1 MTHAAP
7 EGTRRKEPVRPELI
21 ICLCLC
27 LVVLGVY
34 WQVRSHEFTSF
45 DDTIYVTQNDH
56 VLSGLSG
63 ESLRWALSFDGKE
76 NTYWH
81 PLTWISHMLDV
92 QIYGLE
98 AGYHLTTN
106 LILHIFNTMLLF
118 LILHRAT
125 GARWKSAFVAAL
137 FALHPINVESV
148 AWVAARKNVLST
160 CFLLLT
166 IWFYVRFTERPS
178 ALRYTA
184 VLVVFTVG
192 LMAKPMLVTLPFLL
206 FLFDYWPL
214 GRFTFTTFN
223 LLPAANRALTQE
235 TNSAAGRIPALIY
248 EKIPLLALALI
259 VAYLSVAGLK
269 FGTIPYDRVSLPL
282 RFENALVS
290 YIRYI
295 AMMLR
300 PTELAFFY
308 PFPSALPIWQS
319 IGAAVLLSTITV
331 AALRWSVARP
341 WIAVGW
347 LWYLGTLVP
356 VIGIMQAGL
365 WPAVADRWAY
375 VPLIGIFIVVAW
387 GAESVGRRLRLVPA
401 AYAAAGFGVLAIL
414 TAITH
419 YQIGYWQDSTHLY
432 RRGVQVTQH
441 NKVAHYNLA
450 CTLADEGH
458 HAEAVKHFRL
468 GLHIAPNDPDL
479 HNNLANSLVEL
490 GDMNGAKKHLE
501 TALRLDPGFAKAHNN
516 YGVLL
521 AKIGKPDEARHQYVR
536 AIEIKSDYAEAYNNL
551 GTLLIRRGQDKKAVH
566 LFTLALKYKT
576 DYAMAHYN
584 MGLSLLRL
592 GKPDRAVRHLQA
604 ALRLDPAHDR
614 ARQALSKALQKG

>member
-1 MTHAAP
+1 MHTAP
-7 EGTRRKEPVRPELI
+7 VVIRRKVPVRPELI

-34 WQVRSHEFTSF
+34 WQVRSHDFTSF

-56 VLSGLSG
+56 VLSGLSD

-106 LILHIFNTMLLF
+106 LILHILNTILLF

-125 GARWKSAFVAAL
+125 GALWKSAFVAAL

-160 CFLLLT
+160 CCLLLT

-184 VLVVFTVG
+184 VLFVFTLG

-206 FLFDYWPL
+206 FLLDYWPL
-214 GRFTFTTFN
+214 GRFKFAEFN
-223 LLPAANRALTQE
+223 LLPVMNRALTKE
-235 TNSAAGRIPALIY
+235 TNGADRSIPALIY

-269 FGTIPYDRVSLPL
+269 FGTIPFDRAPL
-282 RFENALVS
+282 LLRCENALVS
-290 YIRYI
+290 YVRYL
-295 AMMLR
+295 AMMFR

-308 PFPSALPIWQS
+308 PFPSAIPIWQS
-319 IGAAVLLSTITV
+319 IGAVVLLSAITV
-331 AALRWSVARP
+331 AALRWLVTCP

-375 VPLIGIFIVVAW
+375 VPLIGMFIVVAW
-387 GAESVGRRLRLVPA
+387 GAESVGRRLRLVPVA
-401 AYAAAGFGVLAIL
+401 CAAAGFGVLAIL
-414 TAITH
+414 TAVTND
-419 YQIGYWQDSTHLY
+419 QIGYWQDSTHLY

-458 HAEAVKHFRL
+458 HAEAVEHFRL
-468 GLHIAPNDPDL
+468 GIHIAPNDPDL
-479 HNNLANSLVEL
+479 HNNLANSLIEL
-490 GDMNGAKKHLE
+490 GDMSGAKNHLE
-501 TALRLDPGFAKAHNN
+501 TALRLDPLFAKAHNN

-521 AKIGKPDEARHQYVR
+521 AKIGNPDEAREQYVR
-536 AIEIKSDYAEAYNNL
+536 AIELKSDYAEAYNNL

-566 LFTLALKYKT
+566 LFTIALKYKT

-592 GKPDRAVRHLQA
+592 GKPDRAVRHLQT

-614 ARQALSKALQKG
+614 ARQALSEALRKG